1 MGGDEP
7 MCVLQSFEG
16 DVFAAPDALAIA
28 DERRQ
33 LTYRELNSAADK
45 IADGLREAGV
55 AGNAM
60 VGVLA
65 DRSPEL
71 VAGLLGVW
79 KAGGAY
85 VPLDPAAPAERI
97 AFMLQDAA
105 PQFVLTQ
112 RKLTEQISTTST
124 RLLNL
129 DDLCLAESPSHRAIP
144 LSEDSLA
151 YVIYTSGSTGRPK
164 GVRITHGALA
174 NTVRGVGQDLQ
185 LKTDDTVLAGSTI
198 AFDVAC
204 LEIVLPLAFGASL
217 FLVDKESC
225 GCFSGRTDT
234 PFRRNCDIRYA
245 YGVPSSARAGLA
257 RWSEDAGGCRR

>member
-1 MGGDEP
+1 
-7 MCVLQSFEG
+7 MCVLQSFERN
-16 DVFAAPDALAIA
+16 VSAAPDALAIA
-28 DERRQ
+28 AESRQ

-45 IADGLREAGV
+45 IADGLREAGLV
-55 AGNAM
+55 GGAM

-71 VAGLLGVW
+71 VAGLLGIW

-97 AFMLQDAA
+97 AFMLHDAA

-112 RKLTEQISTTST
+112 RKLTEQISTTHT

-164 GVRITHGALA
+164 GVRITHSALA

-204 LEIVLPLAFGASL
+204 LELFLPLAFGASL
-217 FLVDKESC
+217 FLVGTESA
-225 GCFSGRTDT
+225 GAPQAEQIGR
-234 PFRRNCDIRYA
+234 A
-245 YGVPSSARAGLA
+245 HV
-257 RWSEDAGGCRR
+257 